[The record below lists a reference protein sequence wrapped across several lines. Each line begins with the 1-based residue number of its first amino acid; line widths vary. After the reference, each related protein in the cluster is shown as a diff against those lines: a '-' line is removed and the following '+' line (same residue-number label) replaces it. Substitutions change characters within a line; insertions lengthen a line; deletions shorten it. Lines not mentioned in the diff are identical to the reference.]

1 MPNGLLPAAKKHGR
15 RLNARAAR
23 KACAGRPLDERI
35 ALVAAGVARIGGM
48 TDEIVPELAHM
59 MGRPARHGGQCGGVG
74 ERASCMAGIAQEA
87 LKPLVIGDS
96 GDFGPTVSLRTSA
109 SVRAAAIG
117 ARIETGTVFMNRTDC
132 PRTPPCAGPAC
143 HRNGPVRRALSA
155 SSDTGT

>member
-23 KACAGRPLDERI
+23 KTCAGRPLDERI

-59 MGRPARHGGQCGGVG
+59 MGRPVRHGGQFGGVG

-87 LKPLVIGDS
+87 LKPLVIKDS
-96 GDFGPTVSLRTSA
+96 GDFGPTVSLPTSA
-109 SVRAAAIG
+109 SVRSAAIG
-117 ARIETGTVFMNRTDC
+117 ARIETGTMFMNRTDC
-132 PRTPPCAGPAC
+132 PDPALCRTGLPRKRAGAA
-143 HRNGPVRRALSA
+143 RSA